1 MANKFK
7 YLVIHCTDSP
17 YNREITPDDIYGWH
31 IGKKKNSDGTYTYMG
46 RIYNIEQLRKMTFK
60 YPSGKTISV
69 SATNGRG
76 WKQVGYSD
84 LIQRSGKLINL
95 VPYNGDAIIDS
106 FEITNGAAGYNSV
119 SRHVV
124 LAGGWTYDDKIKNG
138 MDPNTKRY
146 FTPNVLYTKD
156 QLETLRLY
164 IDIQLQIAPH
174 LIIVGHNQLA
184 PKTCPNFDVNKYLIS
199 IGKL

>member
-1 MANKFK
+1 MTKLK

-31 IGKKKNSDGTYTYMG
+31 IGKKKNSDGTYLYKGKKYT
-46 RIYNIEQLRKMTFK
+46 IEQLRKMKFE
-60 YPSGKTISV
+60 YPSGITKHV
-69 SATNGRG
+69 SETTGRG

-95 VPYNGDAIIDS
+95 VPYTFDDIVDS
-106 FEITNGAAGYNSV
+106 YEVTNGAAGYNSV

-124 LAGGWTYDDKIKNG
+124 LAGGWCKDGKIKNG
-138 MDPNTKRY
+138 IDPITKK
-146 FTPNVLYTKD
+146 FFEPSVLYTKEQID
-156 QLETLRLY
+156 TLKLY
-164 IDIQLQIAPH
+164 IDIQLHIVPT
-174 LIIVGHNQLA
+174 LIIVGHNKLA
-184 PKTCPNFDVNKYLIS
+184 TKTCPNFDVNLFLKS